1 MFLNTREILSFAFA
15 QPYVDHLQNAC
26 THVCTTKTTI
36 WKCALWNQFKLLP
49 PPPPPTYP
57 ERKKLLPQNSLTTPT
72 PPKKPTPNNN
82 RKCTSHSS
90 ILPQKKK
97 RKKGC
102 NGILRCGFST
112 NPRTSIWKR
121 YAWKRRWYD
130 LCTAEAS
137 GHRPVNKGNQQEKDS
152 THIPFMAHK
161 VVLAKQESLKYTQSL
176 ASETLHSNGW
186 MEESWYSLSAQLPWL
201 NIFASQDV
209 NSIWSFHNMLQCS
222 HRHWT
227 TIPLRTSPS
236 VHTL

>member
-1 MFLNTREILSFAFA
+1 MLITCKMHAHMAA
-15 QPYVDHLQNAC
+15 QPRQPFESVLYE
-26 THVCTTKTTI
+26 TSSSYS
-36 WKCALWNQFKLLP
+36 
-49 PPPPPTYP
+49 PPPPPTP
-57 ERKKLLPQNSLTTPT
+57 KRKKLLPQNSLTTPT
-72 PPKKPTPNNN
+72 PGKKTHTQQQQKVYFPFINITP
-82 RKCTSHSS
+82 
-90 ILPQKKK
+90 KKK

-102 NGILRCGFST
+102 NGILSCGFST

-137 GHRPVNKGNQQEKDS
+137 GHRPVNKWNQQEKDS

-161 VVLAKQESLKYTQSL
+161 VVLAKQESLKYTQSP

-201 NIFASQDV
+201 NIFASHDV